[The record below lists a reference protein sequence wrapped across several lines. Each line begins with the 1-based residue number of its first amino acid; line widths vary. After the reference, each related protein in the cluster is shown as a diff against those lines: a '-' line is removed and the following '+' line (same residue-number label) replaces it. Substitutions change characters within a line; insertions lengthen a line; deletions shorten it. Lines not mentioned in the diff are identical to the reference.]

1 MVGETD
7 GIWELRRD
15 VNYLNELIRGL
26 YAHLNLPLPSQGY
39 QQARPAVPPGVV
51 EALQRGNAIEAIKCW
66 RQATGEGL
74 ADSKSKVDQ
83 LRAQMGL

>member
-26 YAHLNLPLPSQGY
+26 YAHLNIPLPVQGY
-39 QQARPAVPPGVV
+39 QNRPAVPPGVV

-66 RQATGEGL
+66 RQATGDGL
-74 ADSKSKVDQ
+74 ADSTSKVDP

>member
-15 VNYLNELIRGL
+15 INYVHELVRNL
-26 YAHLNLPLPSQGY
+26 YAHLNIPLPSQGY
-39 QQARPAVPPGVV
+39 DARPALPPGVV

-74 ADSKSKVDQ
+74 ADSKAKVDQ